1 MMELVGS
8 SPRACY
14 CCSLQEGRV
23 MLKNVLSFSL
33 IALTLV
39 IQSGCSTTSVS
50 ETDPSVLFQDA
61 EEDIQ
66 SDHYQIAIEKLRTV
80 KNKYPYSK
88 YAIDAQLRIADVYFI
103 QELYAD
109 AAAAYEAFRDLHPK
123 HEKAAY
129 ATYRVGKSYLNEAP
143 SNIAR
148 DLTPIQRALD
158 AYADFLRRFP
168 NAPEAAEAKNDI
180 EYGRRLLAEK
190 ELYVADFYYKRD
202 FYDSAKPRYK
212 KIIELYPE
220 TDAAQK
226 AEKKLSEIDSII
238 YSETR

>member
-1 MMELVGS
+1 
-8 SPRACY
+8 
-14 CCSLQEGRV
+14 
-23 MLKNVLSFSL
+23 MLKNAFILSL
-33 IALTLV
+33 IAVSLV
-39 IQSGCSTTSVS
+39 FQVGCSTTSIS
-50 ETDPSVLFQDA
+50 ETDPSALFKDA

-129 ATYRVGKSYLNEAP
+129 AMYRAGKSYLNESP
-143 SNIAR
+143 SNVAR
-148 DLTPIQRALD
+148 DLTPVQKALD
-158 AYADFLRRFP
+158 AYSDFLRRFP
-168 NAPEAAEAKNDI
+168 NAPEAAEAKKDI
-180 EYGRRLLAEK
+180 EHGRNLLAEK
-190 ELYVADFYYKRD
+190 ELYIANFYLKRD

-212 KIIELYPE
+212 KIIDLYPE
-220 TDAAQK
+220 TDAAK
-226 AEKKLSEIDSII
+226 NAEKKLAEIDAVIF
-238 YSETR
+238 SEESSKKE